1 MFETIFSR
9 DPERAARLTV
19 LVERC
24 RPLLDHGGGMRAVQ
38 RLLHDERIAV
48 TDAILVTRQLLG
60 AGPDT
65 LGQAK
70 SIVLTSPGR
79 TDALRAH
86 QQLVDTLERAREIA
100 DAARARA
107 RTDETT
113 VIAID
118 GLGGS
123 GKTTLAA
130 TVAELLDGATV
141 IHGDDFY
148 RPMPE
153 HEREQLDAQQGYHRY
168 FDWQRL
174 RDQVL
179 SPLRAGQPARYQ
191 RFDWETGNLA
201 DWNEIS
207 PGQVVIVEGIYAAR
221 PELAPYYH
229 LTTYIDTPREVCLQR
244 VRARGQD
251 SEEWIMRWCAAE
263 DFYVQTTWPRTRAQL
278 LVRGD

>member
-9 DPERAARLTV
+9 DPERAARLTA
-19 LVERC
+19 LVGRC
-24 RPLLDHGGGMRAVQ
+24 RPLLDLGAEMGAVQ
-38 RLLHDERIAV
+38 RLLHEEGIAV
-48 TDAILVTRQLLG
+48 MDAILITRQLLG

-70 SIVLTSPGR
+70 TIVLTSTGR

-86 QQLVDTLERAREIA
+86 QQLVDTLERARDIA

-113 VIAID
+113 IIAID

-153 HEREQLDAQQGYHRY
+153 HEREQLDAQQGYHQY

-201 DWNEIS
+201 DRHEIS

-229 LTTYIDTPREVCLQR
+229 LITYIDTPREICLQR

-251 SEEWIMRWCAAE
+251 SEEWIMRWRAAE
-263 DFYVQTTWPRTRAQL
+263 DFYVQTTWPQTRAQL